1 MFLFF
6 IDVLLVAAGYF
17 LFKGILQSCNEDRV
31 LYLEYHPTNTN
42 DTNDTNDNE
51 VPPRY
56 ENTNLLEP
64 IEENQKEEPPKY

>member
-1 MFLFF
+1 MFFFF
-6 IDVLLVAAGYF
+6 IDIFLAATGYF
-17 LFKGILQSCNEDRV
+17 LIKSIIEGFAKNNNV
-31 LYLEYHPTNTN
+31 LYLEYIPNESN
-42 DTNDTNDNE
+42 DDE